1 MTAIPTIVPT
11 PEQLRLQHIQE
22 SVHLLFRA
30 MEHLDLDTLFLAAG
44 TENTVPRVK
53 IDNALRRDAEWLTAL
68 LGIPEQS
75 EDVIR
80 VFNTETIKR

>member
-1 MTAIPTIVPT
+1 MIDTPTKT

-22 SVHLLFRA
+22 SVHQIFRA
-30 MEHLDLDTLFLAAG
+30 MEHLDLDTLFLVAG

-68 LGIPEQS
+68 LGIPEQA

-80 VFNTETIKR
+80 IFNNETIKR